1 MLIATFNEQT
11 GWIGKTIHHENEH
24 FVLEGHGPISAA
36 DVLSYDDQ
44 GYLEWAND
52 GTRAW
57 VESRAA
63 APQAAN
69 AASTSADIGST
80 LASGWAKLAASA
92 GVASVAVGK
101 AAESAKASF
110 SEGRAAAQSKADS
123 VPTSPEASTSTEQT
137 EEAAPAATPADTPVT
152 SIADELAKL
161 ADLHAKGVLS
171 DDEFAAYKA
180 KLME

>member
-63 APQAAN
+63 APQVAN
-69 AASTSADIGST
+69 DASTGADIGST

-92 GVASVAVGK
+92 GVASVAVSK

-110 SEGRAAAQSKADS
+110 SMTCTPRAFSATTSS
-123 VPTSPEASTSTEQT
+123 PPTRPS
-137 EEAAPAATPADTPVT
+137 
-152 SIADELAKL
+152 
-161 ADLHAKGVLS
+161 
-171 DDEFAAYKA
+171 
-180 KLME
+180 